1 MTGTTYRVTCDAC
14 TDYVEYGGHA
24 SPTRA
29 CGPLGSPSRR
39 PPSGG
44 RPLSRRMSAGWE
56 MVHSHDGATFSR
68 RWITT
73 PADEF
78 TPEPSPVEEQTSVL
92 REIRDLLSV
101 STRKASKR

>member
-1 MTGTTYRVTCDAC
+1 MTGTSYRVTCNAC
-14 TDYVEYGGHA
+14 TDYVEF
-24 SPTRA
+24 
-29 CGPLGSPSRR
+29 GSDDAIAT
-39 PPSGG
+39 
-44 RPLSRRMSAGWE
+44 SRRMSAGWE